1 MSHLLVIETS
11 ARGERSISRQMTRR
25 FLERWREAEPDGVVT
40 TRDLPTTGLTFV
52 TAEWLQAY
60 FTPPHLQTAEMQRA
74 LALSDALVDEL
85 LAADHVVIATPVYNY
100 NIPSSLKAWV
110 DHIVRKGKTLGFDG
124 KGLVTGKRATLL
136 MASGGVYT
144 EGSPIRDF
152 DFATRYLKVI
162 LGVLGITEVSVV
174 AGGGAKAVDLGDT
187 TMDAFLDTLDEGI
200 EEAAGLTA
208 SRTP

>member
-11 ARGERSISRQMTRR
+11 ARGERSVSRQMTRR
-25 FLERWREAEPDGVVT
+25 FVDRWQQADPGGTIV

-60 FTPPHLQTAEMQRA
+60 FTPPHLQTAETQRA
-74 LALSDALVDEL
+74 FGLSDTLIAEL
-85 LAADHVVIATPVYNY
+85 LAADHLVIATPVYNY
-100 NIPSSLKAWV
+100 NVPSSLKAWV

-136 MASGGVYT
+136 IASGGVYT

-152 DFATRYLKVI
+152 DIATQYLKVI
-162 LGVLGITEVSVV
+162 LGVIGITDVSVV
-174 AGGGAKAVDLGDT
+174 AGGGAKAVDLGET
-187 TMDAFLDTLDEGI
+187 TMEAFVDNLDARI
-200 EEAAGLTA
+200 EAACA
-208 SRTP
+208 